1 MPEAARRCRA
11 HFGCIPAQEGIGF
24 EFGLDAGRDRRPA
37 RRTVVRDMLAAS
49 LHGDAARLDGQ
60 RETQV
65 ALGVFMGAVH
75 KSRRW
80 QHGEFGQR
88 FLHLR
93 RGALEQ
99 PSATCAEQR
108 VAAEHRAVVSETWA
122 IIGDVAAGMSGHGDD
137 VEVEGEFGQF
147 DAFAA
152 GERVAHAGDVLQRR
166 AEYGNGKAGEKFR
179 QAADV
184 VAVMM
189 GDENG
194 AEAVAALRKVIEHG
208 RGIAGVDHRDTAP
221 AAQQPDVVVVES
233 VQAEYFSHSGIFS
246 KRDAMSIQGFED
258 WLETPAGQY
267 VLNWEQQKHDLLV
280 ADIFGFNAVQLSLPT
295 HDFLRANRM
304 PLRFRCDDGRYAGA
318 SEVRSDLHYLP
329 FAANSIDL
337 VVMPHTLEFDAN
349 PHQVLREVERVL
361 VPEGHVIV
369 TGFNPFSLWGA
380 RRKLSRRQAL
390 PPWRGAYLSV
400 PRLKD
405 WFSLLGFEMQAG
417 AFGCY
422 APAVTQDKWLRR
434 FQFMDAAGDRWW
446 PIAGAVYIVQAVK
459 RQHGMR
465 LITPTWSDRKARAK
479 ALVTVTQRVDQ

>member
-1 MPEAARRCRA
+1 M
-11 HFGCIPAQEGIGF
+11 
-24 EFGLDAGRDRRPA
+24 A
-37 RRTVVRDMLAAS
+37 RRTIFGHIFAAP
-49 LHGDAARLDGQ
+49 LHGDAARFHGQ
-60 RETQV
+60 GETQV
-65 ALGVFMGAVH
+65 ALGVLMGAIH
-75 KSRRW
+75 KGRRR
-80 QHGEFGQR
+80 QCGEFGQGS
-88 FLHLR
+88 LHLR
-93 RGALEQ
+93 RRAFEQ
-99 PSATCAEQR
+99 PPAAGAEQR

-122 IIGDVAAGMSGHGDD
+122 IIGDVATGVSGHGDD
-137 VEVEGEFGQF
+137 LEPEGQFRQF

-152 GERVAHAGDVLQRR
+152 GQRCAYLGDIFEAW
-166 AEYGNGKAGEKFR
+166 AEHGDGKAGEDFR
-179 QAADV
+179 QSADV

-189 GDENG
+189 GRENG
-194 AEAVAALRKVIEHG
+194 AQAVAAALKVVEHR
-208 RGIAGVDHRDTAP
+208 RGIARVDHRGVATG
-221 AAQQPDVVVVES
+221 AQQPDVVVVER

-246 KRDAMSIQGFED
+246 KQGAMSIQGFED

-337 VVMPHTLEFDAN
+337 VVMPHTLEFDSN

-380 RRKLSRRQAL
+380 KRKLSRRQAL

-422 APAVTQDKWLRR
+422 APAVTQEKWLRR

-446 PIAGAVYIVQAVK
+446 PIAGAVYIVQAIK

-465 LITPTWSDRKARAK
+465 LITPSWTDRMARAK

>member
-1 MPEAARRCRA
+1 
-11 HFGCIPAQEGIGF
+11 
-24 EFGLDAGRDRRPA
+24 
-37 RRTVVRDMLAAS
+37 
-49 LHGDAARLDGQ
+49 
-60 RETQV
+60 
-65 ALGVFMGAVH
+65 
-75 KSRRW
+75 
-80 QHGEFGQR
+80 
-88 FLHLR
+88 
-93 RGALEQ
+93 
-99 PSATCAEQR
+99 
-108 VAAEHRAVVSETWA
+108 
-122 IIGDVAAGMSGHGDD
+122 
-137 VEVEGEFGQF
+137 
-147 DAFAA
+147 
-152 GERVAHAGDVLQRR
+152 
-166 AEYGNGKAGEKFR
+166 
-179 QAADV
+179 V

-189 GDENG
+189 GGEYR
-194 AEAVAALRKVIEHG
+194 AEAVAGFRQVPQHRNRIT
-208 RGIAGVDHRDTAP
+208 RVDHRDA
-221 AAQQPDVVVVES
+221 AGGAQQPDVVVVES
-233 VQAEYFSHSGIFS
+233 RQGKYFGHSGNFS
-246 KRDAMSIQGFED
+246 NRDAMSIQGFED
-258 WLETPAGQY
+258 WLNTPSGQY

-295 HDFLRANRM
+295 HDFLRSNRM
-304 PLRFRCDDGRYAGA
+304 PLRFRCDDGRYDGM

-349 PHQVLREVERVL
+349 PHQVLREVERIL

-380 RRKLSRRQAL
+380 RRKLSRREAL

-422 APAVTQDKWLRR
+422 APAVTQEKWLRR

-465 LITPTWSDRKARAK
+465 LITPSWSDRMARAK

>member
-1 MPEAARRCRA
+1 
-11 HFGCIPAQEGIGF
+11 
-24 EFGLDAGRDRRPA
+24 
-37 RRTVVRDMLAAS
+37 
-49 LHGDAARLDGQ
+49 
-60 RETQV
+60 
-65 ALGVFMGAVH
+65 
-75 KSRRW
+75 
-80 QHGEFGQR
+80 
-88 FLHLR
+88 
-93 RGALEQ
+93 
-99 PSATCAEQR
+99 
-108 VAAEHRAVVSETWA
+108 
-122 IIGDVAAGMSGHGDD
+122 MSGHGNDL
-137 VEVEGEFGQF
+137 EFELHFRQF

-152 GERVAHAGDVLQRR
+152 GQRMADTGNALERR
-166 AEYGNGKAGEKFR
+166 AEHGNRKTLEDFR

-184 VAVMM
+184 VAVVM
-189 GDENG
+189 GGEDG
-194 AEAVAALRKVIEHG
+194 AEAVAAALEVGEYR
-208 RGIAGVDHRDTAP
+208 RGIARIDHRDEASG
-221 AAQQPDVVVVES
+221 AQQPDVVVFES
-233 VQAEYFSHSGIFS
+233 VQGEYFSHRAIFS
-246 KRDAMSIQGFED
+246 NRGAMSIQGFES

-295 HDFLRANRM
+295 HDFLRSNRM
-304 PLRFRCDDGRYAGA
+304 PLRFRCDDGRYDGY

-349 PHQVLREVERVL
+349 PHQVLREVERIL
-361 VPEGHVIV
+361 VPEGQVIV

-422 APAVTQDKWLRR
+422 APAVTQEKWLRR

-446 PIAGAVYIVQAVK
+446 PIAGAVYIVQAIK

-465 LITPTWSDRKARAK
+465 LITPAWNDRKARAK
-479 ALVTVTQRVDQ
+479 ALVTVAQKVDQ